1 MYHLALLSSGFI
13 GFFGV
18 YVNLDT
24 TALGKSHNIDDKES
38 STRNSE
44 NVYSRQG
51 MMNNRISER
60 ASFSGTPIP
69 NLVYVFW
76 GENVE
81 FQINSE
87 IPYKRAG
94 GLFDEGTD
102 IVSDSPSF
110 SNFPSTAVSKN
121 NVHLVW

>member
-1 MYHLALLSSGFI
+1 MHRSLKTNKAYFGFNLMKKIAVVMMFLALLSSGFI

-51 MMNNRISER
+51 MTNNRISER
-60 ASFSGTPIP
+60 ASFSGT
-69 NLVYVFW
+69 
-76 GENVE
+76 
-81 FQINSE
+81 
-87 IPYKRAG
+87 
-94 GLFDEGTD
+94 
-102 IVSDSPSF
+102 
-110 SNFPSTAVSKN
+110 
-121 NVHLVW
+121 